1 MSGYLETLEEL
12 ARHFKAHKLLRGL
25 KIAGMVT
32 KKIESRGNVVSF
44 DDQISIVLYKA
55 LWDKGFQSSK
65 IFLSDSDYLSGAE
78 NARLLTEGLFYK
90 LNLGY
95 YAFGS
100 IQSLLS
106 ISVAYLKETEG
117 NREAEGILNNIHNKL
132 VGSVAY

>member
-25 KIAGMVT
+25 KVAGMVT
-32 KKIESRGNVVSF
+32 KKIESRGNIVSF
-44 DDQISIVLYKA
+44 DDQISVVLYKT

-65 IFLSDSDYLSGAE
+65 IFLSDSDYLSGKD

-106 ISVAYLKETEG
+106 ICVAYLKEAEG
-117 NREAEGILNNIHNKL
+117 NREAEDILKNIHNKL
-132 VGSVAY
+132 VGNVTY